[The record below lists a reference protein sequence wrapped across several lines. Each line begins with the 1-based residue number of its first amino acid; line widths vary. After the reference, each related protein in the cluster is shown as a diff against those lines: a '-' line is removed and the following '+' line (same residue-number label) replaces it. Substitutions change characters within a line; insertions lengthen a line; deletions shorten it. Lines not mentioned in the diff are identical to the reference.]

1 MYSSRGGSG
10 YGQSY
15 AGQSAYGQNMGSG
28 YSGGTVGGP
37 DVGRHSV
44 ASRHSAILGTS
55 QEVDVSG
62 YQAHSSTAAQYG
74 GQYSSVY
81 GSAALSSAQQ
91 VGKWNEEADFRAN
104 PSPVEQLPL
113 ERAKP
118 PSKRAVINLGEQTH
132 EFRKSVDHFGF
143 LVEIGMRRWISV
155 KIRALWVNCPLK
167 AKNRPQNEP
176 RAIWGQK
183 CMNLGKAST
192 ILDSLSK
199 VESGGGFQWKPDSVE
214 QLPLESA
221 IPPSKRAR
229 SNLGRKRKNFGKAST
244 ILDSLRKMESG
255 GGFQWKPETYGAIAP

>member
-81 GSAALSSAQQ
+81 GSAALSSAA
-91 VGKWNEEADFRAN
+91 GKWNEEADFRAT

-118 PSKRAVINLGEQTH
+118 PSKRAVSNLREETH
-132 EFRKSVDHFGF
+132 EFRKSVYHFGF
-143 LVEIGMRRWISV
+143 LVENGMRRGISV
-155 KIRALWVNCPLK
+155 QIRAC
-167 AKNRPQNEP
+167 
-176 RAIWGQK
+176 
-183 CMNLGKAST
+183 
-192 ILDSLSK
+192 
-199 VESGGGFQWKPDSVE
+199 
-214 QLPLESA
+214 
-221 IPPSKRAR
+221 
-229 SNLGRKRKNFGKAST
+229 
-244 ILDSLRKMESG
+244 
-255 GGFQWKPETYGAIAP
+255 GAISP